1 MLVGGKSQ
9 AIHYNGSL
17 FVTVVFVATNNIRI
31 QRSFEV
37 YPLEFQLF
45 WYTGVG
51 GEILKGEMCK
61 FLHCK

>member
-1 MLVGGKSQ
+1 MTLVGGKSQ

-45 WYTGVG
+45 
-51 GEILKGEMCK
+51 
-61 FLHCK
+61 